1 MGAGCDVNM
10 PMKRDGATAL
20 YAAAMYNH
28 VAVVRELLYGSSVGQ
43 PGRKGRR
50 GRRRRP
56 DGYVTDV
63 DRAAPSTGIT
73 PLFIAAH
80 LGHAEVVGL
89 LVGAGAD
96 RARKALN
103 GQTPLDTARGTRQ
116 DAVVALLLS
125 MRLVVPLAAEVR
137 EKRARTTG
145 MTTTTTKREEKDR
158 RDRRRWSS
166 KSKKDMVPILISAW

>member
-28 VAVVRELLYGSSVGQ
+28 AAVVRELLYGSSVGQ

-50 GRRRRP
+50 GKRGRRE
-56 DGYVTDV
+56 GHVTDV

-96 RARKALN
+96 RARKAMN

-125 MRLVVPLAAEVR
+125 AAEAVEGR
-137 EKRARTTG
+137 SSAGGVGGGDAVKAEKKE
-145 MTTTTTKREEKDR
+145 MPKTKTKTRNRKR
-158 RDRRRWSS
+158 KRNSRRRR
-166 KSKKDMVPILISAW
+166 KKKEVL

>member
-1 MGAGCDVNM
+1 
-10 PMKRDGATAL
+10 MKRDGATAL

-43 PGRKGRR
+43 PGRMGRR

-56 DGYVTDV
+56 DRYVTDV

-125 MRLVVPLAAEVR
+125 AAEGRSSTGGVGGGDAVKA
-137 EKRARTTG
+137 EKKE
-145 MTTTTTKREEKDR
+145 MPKTKKTRNKKRKR
-158 RDRRRWSS
+158 RNRRRRR
-166 KSKKDMVPILISAW
+166 KKKEV